1 MQRDGL
7 MDESD
12 NFLTRFGNGNAAG
25 EVGHIGAVITF
36 SFLDDHYVLHLFK
49 SLFLKP
55 CLLQYTAE
63 RTRRQIQTGLSGN
76 SNGTGFVRMF
86 ELPVASF
93 RSDEIPAIL
102 F

>member
-12 NFLTRFGNGNAAG
+12 NFLPRFGNGPAAG
-25 EVGHIGAVITF
+25 KVGHVSAVITF

-55 CLLQYTAE
+55 YPG
-63 RTRRQIQTGLSGN
+63 RTRPEPTAA
-76 SNGTGFVRMF
+76 
-86 ELPVASF
+86 PVMPEGACP
-93 RSDEIPAIL
+93 E
-102 F
+102 